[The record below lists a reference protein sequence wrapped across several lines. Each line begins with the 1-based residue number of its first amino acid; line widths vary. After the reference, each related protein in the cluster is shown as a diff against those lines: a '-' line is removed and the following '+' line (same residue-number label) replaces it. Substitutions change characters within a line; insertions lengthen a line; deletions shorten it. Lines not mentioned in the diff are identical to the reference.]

1 MAYNN
6 GNKKTYNRAP
16 NNNQAPRP
24 KKAKMTFPV
33 VSTFGNFDRQGNFNE
48 IDHNQVIAALEELC
62 NNKVFDVLTT
72 PVSIS
77 RALIMN
83 DNNKKG
89 SVVVGFVND
98 FNLDED
104 TVDVTIY
111 ATSVESVNKLMQST
125 TLILDPRING
135 YNGEFRSF
143 TGFNLVPAEI
153 DDAE

>member
-1 MAYNN
+1 MSYNN

-16 NNNQAPRP
+16 NTNQAPRP
-24 KKAKMTFPV
+24 KKVKMTFPV

-62 NNKVFDVLTT
+62 NNNVFSVLTT

-83 DNNKKG
+83 DNTKKG
-89 SVVVGFVND
+89 TAVVGFIND

-104 TVDVTIY
+104 TVDITIY
-111 ATSVESVNKLMQST
+111 ATSVDNINKLMET
-125 TLILDPRING
+125 NTLVLDPRIIG

-143 TGFNLVPAEI
+143 SGFNLIPAEV